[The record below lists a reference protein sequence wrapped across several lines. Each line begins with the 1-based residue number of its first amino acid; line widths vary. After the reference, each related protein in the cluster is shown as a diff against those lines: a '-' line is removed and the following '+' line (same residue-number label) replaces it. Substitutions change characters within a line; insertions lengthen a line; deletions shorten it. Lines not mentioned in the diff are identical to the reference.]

1 MKFRLVLAVL
11 TVLMLS
17 GCSLLEG
24 VNSTL
29 NYGEE
34 AKTYL
39 QEATAFAENL
49 PAAAREAVTDP
60 QAGEKVKKELEAMR
74 ENISSFN
81 GLDAPGFAEDLHK
94 QIVSY
99 NETMLGTINGHL
111 EQLNSQVLDYQS
123 LLQSP
128 VIQQVNE
135 MKQLTEKIQNL
146 GQ

>member
-1 MKFRLVLAVL
+1 MKIRLVLAVL

-17 GCSLLEG
+17 GCSLLDG
-24 VNSTL
+24 VSSTL

-39 QEATAFAENL
+39 QEAAAFAENL
-49 PAAAREAVTDP
+49 PAAARDAATDP

-94 QIVSY
+94 QIVGY

>member
-1 MKFRLVLAVL
+1 MKSRLVLAVL

-39 QEATAFAENL
+39 QEAAAFAENL
-49 PAAAREAVTDP
+49 PAARDAVTDP

-94 QIVSY
+94 QIVGY

-111 EQLNSQVLDYQS
+111 EQLNSQVFDYQS

-135 MKQLTEKIQNL
+135 MKRLTEKIQNL